1 MNGKLAKVIRKQCK
15 YYDLPKGMYR
25 KVKRLKKAYN
35 LNITQTLGLIDN
47 AANMYYKRMEE
58 VTKKMEEIEKELN
71 NGSDSGRTESTG
83 DDNTNSNR

>member
-25 KVKRLKKAYN
+25 KVKRLKKAYS

-47 AANMYYKRMEE
+47 AASMYYKRMEE
-58 VTKKMEEIEKELN
+58 LTKKMEEKEKELN
-71 NGSDSGRTESTG
+71 NGQSETVGE
-83 DDNTNSNR
+83 DNTDISQ

>member
-15 YYDLPKGMYR
+15 YYDLPKGIYR
-25 KVKRLKKAYN
+25 KVKRLKKAYS

-58 VTKKMEEIEKELN
+58 LTKKMEEKEKELN
-71 NGSDSGRTESTG
+71 NGQSETVGE
-83 DDNTNSNR
+83 DNTDISQ